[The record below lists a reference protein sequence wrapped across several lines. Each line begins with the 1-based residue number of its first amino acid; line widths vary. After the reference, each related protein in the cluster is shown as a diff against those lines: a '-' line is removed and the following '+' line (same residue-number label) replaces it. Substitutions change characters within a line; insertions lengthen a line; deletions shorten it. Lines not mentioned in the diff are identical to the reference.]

1 MLKIRNAEITDARA
15 IYNIWSNGWKYA
27 YNTILSP
34 NFLEKRVGS
43 DAINKKIKN
52 FPEKL
57 DKEKSKGNI
66 FLVVLDNDKL
76 IGFVS
81 GGLPNSPEC
90 TADCELDM
98 LYIDT
103 NYIGC
108 GVGKFLLQLFAKE
121 IKKRGK
127 KSFGLMC
134 FSDNKSIGFYKKMG
148 GKITTERQSGEKFEY
163 TMASFIEFNID
174 NVLKK

>member
-1 MLKIRNAEITDARA
+1 MFKIRNAEIADAKA

-27 YNTILSP
+27 YNMILSQE
-34 NFLEKRVGS
+34 FLEKRVGS
-43 DAINKKIKN
+43 DAVSKKIKN

-57 DKEKSKGNI
+57 EKIREKGDV
-66 FLVVLDNDKL
+66 FLVVLDNDKI

-81 GGLPNSPEC
+81 GGAPNSPEC

-108 GVGKFLLQLFAKE
+108 GVGKFLLQVFAKE
-121 IKKRGK
+121 MKNRGK

-148 GKITTERQSGEKFEY
+148 GRITIERQSGEKFEY

-174 NVLKK
+174 DILKK

>member
-1 MLKIRNAEITDARA
+1 MFKIRNAEIADAKA

-27 YNTILSP
+27 YNMILSQE
-34 NFLEKRVGS
+34 FLEKRVGL
-43 DAINKKIKN
+43 DAVDKKIEK

-66 FLVVLDNDKL
+66 FWVILDNDKI

-81 GGLPNSPEC
+81 GGAPNSPEC

-108 GVGKFLLQLFAKE
+108 GIGKFLLQLFAKE
-121 IKKRGK
+121 MKNRGK

-148 GKITTERQSGEKFEY
+148 GRITIERQSGEKFEY

-174 NVLKK
+174 DILKK